1 MNIFGTADCSD
12 RFFLH
17 CIQNPLYWPQYQSIP
32 NTEGTAMSNSPF
44 DPTSI
49 FESYRNAFAPVLKA
63 QQEGVKAIE
72 RLGRYQYAVAG
83 DYMEWSIAH
92 ANAATAVKTPAELMT
107 KQVELATALGE
118 KLRVRAQEFVTL
130 ATEAQSS
137 FTQVVKEAATKAA
150 DLTKEATAKVVET
163 TKKAA

>member
-1 MNIFGTADCSD
+1 MN
-12 RFFLH
+12 
-17 CIQNPLYWPQYQSIP
+17 
-32 NTEGTAMSNSPF
+32 NSPF

-49 FESYRNAFAPVLKA
+49 FESYRNAFTPVLKA

-92 ANAATAVKTPAELMT
+92 ATAATAVKTPAELMT

-130 ATEAQSS
+130 ATEAQST
-137 FTQVVKEAATKAA
+137 FTQVVKEAAAKAA
-150 DLTKEATAKVVET
+150 DMTKEATAKVVET
-163 TKKAA
+163 AKKAA